1 MRSLVKQRL
10 VGALILVALAV
21 VFWPI
26 IFVPGDTRSDDFSV
40 AVPAAP
46 PVDRTPLPEPDNAG
60 LRSPRDARAQGRIV
74 RDVAPPPVPGAA
86 EGAVAATAAGDP
98 GTEQGERPAD
108 PDTETDRDDPTVDPA
123 PLPALPDAGETVPV
137 ATLDEARERLT
148 EPAVDEDGL
157 PIAFSLQVATMGD
170 RAGAERLR
178 DELIAAG
185 YKGYLKRLRRDDRI
199 LYRVLVG
206 PKFQRDDL
214 VPVKA
219 AVDDT
224 WRVDSLIIR
233 YLP

>member
-26 IFVPGDTRSDDFSV
+26 IFVPGDPRSDDFSV
-40 AVPAAP
+40 NVPAAP
-46 PVDRTPLPEPDNAG
+46 PVDRTPLPEPDSAG
-60 LRSPRDARAQGRIV
+60 LRSPRDAQAQSRIV
-74 RDVAPPPVPGAA
+74 RDVAPPPVLSATENPDAAAARGAA
-86 EGAVAATAAGDP
+86 D
-98 GTEQGERPAD
+98 TEQGEALAD
-108 PDTETDRDDPTVDPA
+108 RGTADAAVDRA
-123 PLPALPDAGETVPV
+123 GLPALPDAEETVPV

-157 PIAFSLQVATMGD
+157 PIAFSLQVATMAD
-170 RAGAERLR
+170 RERAELLR

-185 YKGYLKRLRRDDRI
+185 YKGYLKRLSRDDRT

-206 PKFQRDDL
+206 PKFQRDEL

-219 AVDDT
+219 AVDET